1 MGSLLLWY
9 NVIMGRGEVQDL
21 HWNGG
26 NNGDWVE
33 NDEGEICPV
42 DDFAGELDQTYFDDA
57 NHDDIDDGIDAD
69 VADTVDTDDAD
80 CGDFHTRSRQQKEH
94 AVAGMA
100 MAATG
105 ASPHKPQ
112 KNSRPNSR
120 PNRSAKR
127 ELDMSSP
134 AYGDLADV
142 FPPKYDLKNMPAV
155 RSAYIAYLSS
165 LLGETK
171 RALDELCQSDEYLDE
186 VAEYDRQVDEA
197 NDNCPVQPR
206 LTRALRAE
214 AQARRRIRALQ
225 ERIDK
230 IRQLGDK
237 SNNQQ
242 WTNTI
247 IPGRGSWVWTSDQS
261 VMSRLL

>member
-33 NDEGEICPV
+33 DDEGEICPV
-42 DDFAGELDQTYFDDA
+42 DDFADELDQTYFDDA
-57 NHDDIDDGIDAD
+57 NHDDIDDGIDTD

-80 CGDFHTRSRQQKEH
+80 RGDFNTRPRPQKER

-100 MAATG
+100 MAAAG

-127 ELDMSSP
+127 ELDMISHMSSP
-134 AYGDLADV
+134 AYGNLADV
-142 FPPKYDLKNMPAV
+142 FPPKHDLKNMPAV

-171 RALDELCQSDEYLDE
+171 RALDELRQSDGYLDE
-186 VAEYDRQVDEA
+186 VAEYNRQVDEA
-197 NDNCPVQPR
+197 DDNCPVQPR

-214 AQARRRIRALQ
+214 VQAGRRIRALQ

-237 SNNQQ
+237 LNNQQ
-242 WTNTI
+242 
-247 IPGRGSWVWTSDQS
+247 
-261 VMSRLL
+261 

>member
-57 NHDDIDDGIDAD
+57 NHDGIDDGIDAD

-80 CGDFHTRSRQQKEH
+80 RGDFHTQSRQQKER

-100 MAATG
+100 VAASDV
-105 ASPHKPQ
+105 SPRESQ
-112 KNSRPNSR
+112 GNGQ

-127 ELDMSSP
+127 KLDMSSP

-142 FPPKYDLKNMPAV
+142 FPSKYDLKNMPAV

-171 RALDELCQSDEYLDE
+171 RALDELRQSDEYLDE

-214 AQARRRIRALQ
+214 AQAGRRIRALQ

-237 SNNQQ
+237 ANNQQ
-242 WTNTI
+242 
-247 IPGRGSWVWTSDQS
+247 
-261 VMSRLL
+261 

>member
-1 MGSLLLWY
+1 MGSLLPWY

-33 NDEGEICPV
+33 DDEGEICPV
-42 DDFAGELDQTYFDDA
+42 DDFASELDQTYFDDA

-80 CGDFHTRSRQQKEH
+80 RGDFNTRPRPQKER

-100 MAATG
+100 MAAAG

-171 RALDELCQSDEYLDE
+171 RALDELRQSDGYLDE
-186 VAEYDRQVDEA
+186 VAEYNRQVDEA
-197 NDNCPVQPR
+197 DDNCPVQPR

-214 AQARRRIRALQ
+214 VQAGRRIRALQ
-225 ERIDK
+225 ECVDK

-237 SNNQQ
+237 PNNQQ
-242 WTNTI
+242 
-247 IPGRGSWVWTSDQS
+247 
-261 VMSRLL
+261 

>member
-1 MGSLLLWY
+1 MGSFLLWY

-33 NDEGEICPV
+33 DGEGDIRPV
-42 DDFAGELDQTYFDDA
+42 DDFAGELDQTYFDDTNPDDVDNYA
-57 NHDDIDDGIDAD
+57 NDVDDVDGAER
-69 VADTVDTDDAD
+69 
-80 CGDFHTRSRQQKEH
+80 GDFNALPRPQKER

-100 MAATG
+100 MAAAG

-142 FPPKYDLKNMPAV
+142 FPPKYDLKSMPAV

-171 RALDELCQSDEYLDE
+171 RALDKLCQSDEYLDE

-214 AQARRRIRALQ
+214 VQAGRRIRALQ

-237 SNNQQ
+237 SNSQQ
-242 WTNTI
+242 
-247 IPGRGSWVWTSDQS
+247 
-261 VMSRLL
+261 

>member
-33 NDEGEICPV
+33 DDEGNICPV
-42 DDFAGELDQTYFDDA
+42 DDFADELDQTYFDDA
-57 NHDDIDDGIDAD
+57 NHDDIDDGIGAD

-80 CGDFHTRSRQQKEH
+80 RGDFHTRPRPQKERV
-94 AVAGMA
+94 VAGMA
-100 MAATG
+100 MAAAG

-112 KNSRPNSR
+112 KNSRSNSR
-120 PNRSAKR
+120 PNRSAER
-127 ELDMSSP
+127 EPDMSSL

-142 FPPKYDLKNMPAV
+142 LPLKHDLESVPAV

-171 RALDELCQSDEYLDE
+171 RALGKLCQSDEYLGE
-186 VAEYDRQVDEA
+186 VAEYGRQVDEA

-237 SNNQQ
+237 ANGQQ
-242 WTNTI
+242 
-247 IPGRGSWVWTSDQS
+247 
-261 VMSRLL
+261 

>member
-1 MGSLLLWY
+1 M
-9 NVIMGRGEVQDL
+9 
-21 HWNGG
+21 HWDGG

-33 NDEGEICPV
+33 NNEGEICPIG
-42 DDFAGELDQTYFDDA
+42 DFADELDQTYSDDA
-57 NHDDIDDGIDAD
+57 YHDDIDGGIDAD
-69 VADTVDTDDAD
+69 VADTVDTNDAD
-80 CGDFHTRSRQQKEH
+80 RGDFNTRPQPQKER
-94 AVAGMA
+94 AVAEIA
-100 MAATG
+100 VAASDV
-105 ASPHKPQ
+105 SPRESQ
-112 KNSRPNSR
+112 GNGQ

-142 FPPKYDLKNMPAV
+142 FLPEYNLKNKPAV

-171 RALDELCQSDEYLDE
+171 RALDELRQSAEYLNE
-186 VAEYDRQVDEA
+186 VAEYGRQVDKA
-197 NDNCPVQPR
+197 NDNCPVQPG

-214 AQARRRIRALQ
+214 AQAGRRIGALQ
-225 ERIDK
+225 ECIDK

-242 WTNTI
+242 
-247 IPGRGSWVWTSDQS
+247 
-261 VMSRLL
+261 

>member
-1 MGSLLLWY
+1 M
-9 NVIMGRGEVQDL
+9 QDL

-33 NDEGEICPV
+33 DDEGDICPV
-42 DDFAGELDQTYFDDA
+42 DDFANELDQTYFDDA
-57 NHDDIDDGIDAD
+57 NHDDIDDDIDAD
-69 VADTVDTDDAD
+69 VADTFDTDDAD

-105 ASPHKPQ
+105 ASLHKPQ

-171 RALDELCQSDEYLDE
+171 RALDELRQSDGYLDE
-186 VAEYDRQVDEA
+186 VAEYNRQVDEA
-197 NDNCPVQPR
+197 DDNCPVQPR

-214 AQARRRIRALQ
+214 VQAGRRIRALQ
-225 ERIDK
+225 ECVDK

-237 SNNQQ
+237 PNNQQ
-242 WTNTI
+242 
-247 IPGRGSWVWTSDQS
+247 
-261 VMSRLL
+261 

>member
-33 NDEGEICPV
+33 DDEGDICPV
-42 DDFAGELDQTYFDDA
+42 DDFADELDQTYFDDA
-57 NHDDIDDGIDAD
+57 NYDDIDDGIDAD
-69 VADTVDTDDAD
+69 VADTDDVETDDAD
-80 CGDFHTRSRQQKEH
+80 RGDFNTRPRPQKERV
-94 AVAGMA
+94 VAGMA
-100 MAATG
+100 MAAAG

-120 PNRSAKR
+120 PNRSAER
-127 ELDMSSP
+127 EPDMSSP

-142 FPPKYDLKNMPAV
+142 FPPEDDLESMPVV

-171 RALDELCQSDEYLDE
+171 RALDKLCQSDEYLDE

-237 SNNQQ
+237 PNNQQ
-242 WTNTI
+242 
-247 IPGRGSWVWTSDQS
+247 
-261 VMSRLL
+261 

>member
-1 MGSLLLWY
+1 
-9 NVIMGRGEVQDL
+9 MGRGEVQDL

-33 NDEGEICPV
+33 NDEGDICPV
-42 DDFAGELDQTYFDDA
+42 DDFANELDQTYFDDA

-69 VADTVDTDDAD
+69 VADTVDTDDAEAD
-80 CGDFHTRSRQQKEH
+80 DADRGDFNTRPRPQKER

-100 MAATG
+100 MAAAG

-142 FPPKYDLKNMPAV
+142 FPPKYDLKSMPAV

-165 LLGETK
+165 LLGETN
-171 RALDELCQSDEYLDE
+171 RVLDELRQSDEYLDE

-237 SNNQQ
+237 PDNQQ
-242 WTNTI
+242 WNNAI